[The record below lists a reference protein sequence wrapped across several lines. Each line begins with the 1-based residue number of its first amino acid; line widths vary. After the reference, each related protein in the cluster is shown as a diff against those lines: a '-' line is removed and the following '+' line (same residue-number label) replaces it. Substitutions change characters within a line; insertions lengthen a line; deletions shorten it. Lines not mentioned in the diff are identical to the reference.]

1 MWDGREPSLA
11 SQATDATLGHAQGDN
26 PPPPE
31 QQQQIVAFESGLFTA
46 QLFDSGAKYLNSTG
60 ASGGPEALSNQL
72 SLFFIGINDPF
83 GLNPTEDPFS
93 PNIFDIYDA
102 WGRLVGLGD
111 TTAKREQIAR
121 GEEIFNSKAINIT
134 GVAGINDALQATS
147 VAGFCGTCHDTPSA
161 GDHSV
166 KAPLNIGVADAGL
179 NAPPSLDIS
188 DLAVFTLRCASGPLV
203 GQSFVVTDPGRAL
216 ISGKCT
222 DIGKLKGSSA
232 ARPCDARALFSQWLG
247 QNIDRRSQLL

>member
-1 MWDGREPSLA
+1 
-11 SQATDATLGHAQGDN
+11 
-26 PPPPE
+26 
-31 QQQQIVAFESGLFTA
+31 VA
-46 QLFDSGAKYLNSTG
+46 
-60 ASGGPEALSNQL
+60 
-72 SLFFIGINDPF
+72 
-83 GLNPTEDPFS
+83 
-93 PNIFDIYDA
+93 
-102 WGRLVGLGD
+102 LV
-111 TTAKREQIAR
+111 T
-121 GEEIFNSKAINIT
+121 
-134 GVAGINDALQATS
+134 
-147 VAGFCGTCHDTPSA
+147 TPSA